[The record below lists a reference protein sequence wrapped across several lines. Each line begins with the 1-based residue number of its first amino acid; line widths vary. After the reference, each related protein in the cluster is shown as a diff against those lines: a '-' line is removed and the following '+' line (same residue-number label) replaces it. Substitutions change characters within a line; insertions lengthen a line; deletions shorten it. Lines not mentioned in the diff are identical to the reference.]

1 MKVKNLIYTAIAAL
15 TAFSSCMQELRK
27 DDFNDESIS
36 GTIKVQL
43 TMPEEFKSMSVEGVK
58 LTLTDNS
65 TGLTYNASSDANGF
79 AQARVAYGT
88 YTVSAETKVNAGSV
102 IDIFNGN
109 VSGLRVTP
117 ENNDAAASIN
127 LKHSLGSKIV
137 IKEFYF
143 GGCKNLATGKNY
155 QNDKYLILYN
165 NSDEVVYLDSLCI
178 GTAYPWNAPTNGK
191 TADFVNLE
199 TGELMDGVPCSNI
212 AWMFDGTGNDI
223 PLQPGE
229 EVVVGLNAIDHSAIT
244 ENSVDLGKTG
254 YYALWDPTLGLKGQ
268 STPNAGV
275 IPLNG
280 FWKTGTS
287 TSYVISVSSPAIF
300 LFRLGGRTTQQ
311 FVDQTLTVNPKT
323 PGSVLSH
330 CLLVEKQNVIDG
342 LECLKNNS
350 DTKRMIPEVDNGFIT
365 MTSYHGN
372 SIHRKIDQEA
382 TAAAG
387 GRIVYQDTNNSSNDF
402 YVREFASL
410 TGK

>member
-1 MKVKNLIYTAIAAL
+1 
-15 TAFSSCMQELRK
+15 
-27 DDFNDESIS
+27 
-36 GTIKVQL
+36 
-43 TMPEEFKSMSVEGVK
+43 
-58 LTLTDNS
+58 
-65 TGLTYNASSDANGF
+65 
-79 AQARVAYGT
+79 
-88 YTVSAETKVNAGSV
+88 
-102 IDIFNGN
+102 
-109 VSGLRVTP
+109 
-117 ENNDAAASIN
+117 
-127 LKHSLGSKIV
+127 LGSKIV

-212 AWMFDGTGNDI
+212 AWMFDGTGKDI
-223 PLQPGE
+223 PLQPGK

-275 IPLNG
+275 ITLNG

-365 MTSYHGN
+365 MTSYLGN